1 MKKLILGAVIGVL
14 CISAAACGQAE
25 EAINTASTQGMDR
38 VAESTIESTSEST
51 IERGS
56 ESAAENEIENGIE
69 SEVENTIE
77 STAESMA
84 ESVEPADDELE
95 SADAPAVPMA
105 ITEEEYNTFSK
116 TCEAADASGFDDF
129 EETLNQDY
137 LGTWYDPEMG
147 DAIRLYEDGAYVYIP
162 YLNEYGDV
170 FYEWEVMDRSARGL
184 CPELAIYINGRDA
197 GPLAYYV
204 AGYRDGYFYGSVQS
218 FVFYKQEDPK
228 TESN

>member
-25 EAINTASTQGMDR
+25 DATNTASTQGMDR
-38 VAESTIESTSEST
+38 ATEST
-51 IERGS
+51 IERES
-56 ESAAENEIENGIE
+56 ESAAENGIE
-69 SEVENTIE
+69 SEVESTIE

-84 ESVEPADDELE
+84 ESGELADEE
-95 SADAPAVPMA
+95 SESTDAPVVPMA
-105 ITEEEYNTFSK
+105 ITEEEYSTFSK
-116 TCEAADASGFDDF
+116 TCEVADAAGFDDF
-129 EETLNQDY
+129 EETLSQDY

-170 FYEWEVMDRSARGL
+170 FYEWEIMDRSARGL